1 MRLLNTNNI
10 KVGDKLPELVI
21 GPISRNSLTIYADAS
36 GDHNPIHIDQG
47 LARQVGLPDVIAHGM
62 LVMSYLG
69 QVLTN
74 NIDQS
79 SVKEYEVKFSS
90 MTNIG
95 DVLTCNGTI
104 THMDQ
109 TEMGKLLKIELKV
122 LDQDNDEK
130 LIGESTIMVS

>member
-47 LARQVGLPDVIAHGM
+47 FARQVGLPDVIAHGM

-74 NIDQS
+74 NINQS
-79 SVKEYEVKFSS
+79 NVKEYEVKFSS

-95 DVLTCNGTI
+95 DVLTCNGMI

>member
-47 LARQVGLPDVIAHGM
+47 FARQVGLPDVIAHGM

-95 DVLTCNGTI
+95 DVLTCNGMI

-109 TEMGKLLKIELKV
+109 TEMGKLLKVELKV

>member
-47 LARQVGLPDVIAHGM
+47 FARQVGLPDVIAHGM

-79 SVKEYEVKFSS
+79 SVKEYEVKFCS

-95 DVLTCNGTI
+95 DVLTCNGII

>member
-47 LARQVGLPDVIAHGM
+47 FARQVGLPDVIAHGM

-79 SVKEYEVKFSS
+79 NVKEYEVKFSS

-95 DVLTCNGTI
+95 DVLTCNGMI